1 MARLTL
7 DSVTKVYDDAQ
18 GTERAVD
25 GVDLAVEDG
34 EFVVIVG
41 PSGCGKTTTLRM
53 IAGLETVTEGQI
65 RLDGREVQDLAP
77 VERNVAMAFQNYAL
91 YPSMT
96 GRENMSYGLKH
107 AEGMSAS
114 KREELVTETAELLEI
129 TDVLED
135 PPDEM
140 SGGQKQRV
148 ALGRAIVR
156 EPDIFLLDEPL
167 SNLDAKLRA
176 EMRRELQ
183 RIHRSLD
190 ITTVYVTHDQK
201 EAMTMAD
208 KIAVMNDGRLQQ
220 FAEPDVAYRQPANRF
235 VGEFLG
241 SPAMNVAG
249 ASLTTHGENATVHTG
264 GTDLLT
270 IPTPTDDS
278 GETPSQVVAGFRP
291 EDLTVGGSGDIALD
305 ARVTE
310 VEYQGDGNFVFLE
323 TEELAPV
330 DVVEGEDEED
340 DARERTD
347 ENARDDAVDLTVRT
361 PVSVRPSPGEAVTL
375 TIDPENVYLFDAKS
389 GDAIEV
395 SRSAPARP
403 TR

>member
-1 MARLTL
+1 MAQLTL

-25 GVDLAVEDG
+25 GVDLTVENG
-34 EFVVIVG
+34 EFAVIVG

-53 IAGLETVTEGQI
+53 IAGLETVSEGRI
-65 RLDGREVQDLAP
+65 RLDGRAVQDLAP

-96 GRENMSYGLKH
+96 GRENMAYGLKH

-114 KREELVTETAELLEI
+114 EREELVTETAELLEI
-129 TDVLED
+129 TDVLDD

-156 EPDIFLLDEPL
+156 EPDVFLLDEPL

-183 RIHRSLD
+183 RIHRNLD

-208 KIAVMNDGRLQQ
+208 KIAVMSDGRLQQ
-220 FAEPDVAYRQPANRF
+220 FAEPDVAYRQPTNRF

-249 ASLTTHGENATVHTG
+249 ASLTPYGEDATLHTG
-264 GTDLLT
+264 GMDLLT
-270 IPTPTDDS
+270 VPTPTEDFE
-278 GETPSQVVAGFRP
+278 ETPLRVVAGFRP
-291 EDLTVGGSGDIALD
+291 EDLTIGGSGDISIE

-323 TEELAPV
+323 TDELEAV
-330 DVVEGEDEED
+330 TSVEGGEDV
-340 DARERTD
+340 AGSGV
-347 ENARDDAVDLTVRT
+347 VDLTVRT
-361 PVSVRPSPGEAVTL
+361 PVSVRPSPGETVTL
-375 TIDPENVYLFDAKS
+375 AIDTEKIYLFDAES
-389 GDAIEV
+389 GDAIQV
-395 SRSAPARP
+395 SRSASPRARG
-403 TR
+403 

>member
-25 GVDLAVEDG
+25 EVDLAVEDG

-65 RLDGREVQDLAP
+65 LLDDRAVQDLAP

-91 YPSMT
+91 YPNMT

-107 AEGMSAS
+107 AEGVSAS
-114 KREELVTETAELLEI
+114 KREEMVTETAELLEI
-129 TDVLED
+129 TDVLDD
-135 PPDEM
+135 PPGEM

-156 EPDIFLLDEPL
+156 EPDVFLLDEPL
-167 SNLDAKLRA
+167 SNLDAKLRV

-208 KIAVMNDGRLQQ
+208 KIAVMSDGRLQQ
-220 FAEPDVAYRQPANRF
+220 FAEPDVAYRQPANQF

-241 SPAMNVAG
+241 SPAMNVAR
-249 ASLTTHGENATVHTG
+249 ASLTTYGENATVQTG
-264 GTDLLT
+264 KTELMT

-278 GETPSQVVAGFRP
+278 GETPTEVVAGFRP
-291 EDLTVGGSGDIALD
+291 EDLTVGGSGDIVLD

-323 TEELAPV
+323 ADGLTPTRAGENGET
-330 DVVEGEDEED
+330 DVGGGV
-340 DARERTD
+340 
-347 ENARDDAVDLTVRT
+347 VDLTVRT
-361 PVSVRPSPGEAVTL
+361 PVSVRPTPGESVTL
-375 TIDPENVYLFDAKS
+375 AIDTEKVYLFDAKS
-389 GDAIEV
+389 GDAIRV
-395 SRSAPARP
+395 SPIAGARAMG
-403 TR
+403 

>member
-25 GVDLAVEDG
+25 EVDLAVEDG
-34 EFVVIVG
+34 EFAVIVG

-53 IAGLETVTEGQI
+53 IAGLETVTEGRI
-65 RLDGREVQDLAP
+65 SLDGRAVQDLAP

-96 GRENMSYGLKH
+96 GRENMAYGLKH

-114 KREELVTETAELLEI
+114 TREELVTETAELLEI
-129 TDVLED
+129 TDVLDD
-135 PPDEM
+135 PPGEM

-156 EPDIFLLDEPL
+156 EPDVFLLDEPL
-167 SNLDAKLRA
+167 SNLDAKLRS

-208 KIAVMNDGRLQQ
+208 KIAVMSDGRLQQ

-241 SPAMNVAG
+241 SPAMNVAE
-249 ASLTTHGENATVHTG
+249 ASLTTHGENATIYTG
-264 GTDLLT
+264 ETDLLT

-278 GETPSQVVAGFRP
+278 GEPLAGIVAGFRP
-291 EDLTVGGSGDIALD
+291 EDLTVSGSGDISLE

-323 TEELAPV
+323 TDDLKPINAAEDGEN
-330 DVVEGEDEED
+330 DVGGDV
-340 DARERTD
+340 
-347 ENARDDAVDLTVRT
+347 VDLTVRT
-361 PVSVRPSPGEAVTL
+361 PVSVRPTPGETVTL
-375 TIDPENVYLFDAKS
+375 AMDTEKVYLFDAEG
-389 GDAIEV
+389 GDAIQV
-395 SRSAPARP
+395 S
-403 TR
+403 

>member
-1 MARLTL
+1 MAQLTL

-25 GVDLAVEDG
+25 GVDLTVEDG

-53 IAGLETVTEGQI
+53 IAGLETVTEGRI
-65 RLDGREVQDLAP
+65 TLDGREVQDLAP

-96 GRENMSYGLKH
+96 GRENMAYGLKH
-107 AEGMSAS
+107 AEGVSAS
-114 KREELVTETAELLEI
+114 EREEMVTETAELLEI
-129 TDVLED
+129 TDVLDD

-156 EPDIFLLDEPL
+156 EPDVFLLDEPL
-167 SNLDAKLRA
+167 SNLDAKLRS

-220 FAEPDVAYRQPANRF
+220 FAEPDVAYRQPTNRF

-241 SPAMNVAG
+241 SPAMNVAR
-249 ASLTTHGENATVHTG
+249 ASLTTYGENATVQTG
-264 GTDLLT
+264 ETELMT

-278 GETPSQVVAGFRP
+278 GETPSEVVAGFRP
-291 EDLTVGGSGDIALD
+291 EDLTVGGSGDIALET
-305 ARVTE
+305 RVTE
-310 VEYQGDGNFVFLE
+310 IEYQGDGNFLFVETDDLE
-323 TEELAPV
+323 PVEATENGQTGAGDP
-330 DVVEGEDEED
+330 
-340 DARERTD
+340 
-347 ENARDDAVDLTVRT
+347 VDLTVRT
-361 PVSVRPSPGEAVTL
+361 PVSVRPSPGETVTL
-375 TIDPENVYLFDAKS
+375 TIDPGKIYLFDAES
-389 GDAIEV
+389 GDAIQV
-395 SRSAPARP
+395 SPVAGARAMG
-403 TR
+403 